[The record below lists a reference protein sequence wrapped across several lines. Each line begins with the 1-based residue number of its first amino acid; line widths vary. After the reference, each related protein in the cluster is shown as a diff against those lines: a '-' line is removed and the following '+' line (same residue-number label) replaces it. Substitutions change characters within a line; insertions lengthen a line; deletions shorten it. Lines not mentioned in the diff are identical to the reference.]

1 MSQFP
6 EQNNNTDLPRPRN
19 MQDFSTQKL
28 PELKRREPEP
38 ESPKTQEFPIPE
50 LHKVE
55 TPVIEAEIPVPPRQ
69 TPQKPVS
76 DYGEY
81 SHYDQKPIAK
91 KKTPPPKPRKDEDSG
106 YGAYEEYDRPDSV
119 SKKHSSSGRSSSNS
133 SNSNFSN
140 SSHSS
145 RKKKPQKKH
154 RHGGGFL
161 RKLFRKIFAFVL
173 VIFILYSAVAFLL
186 IRQLENIPRGTRTVT
201 NGSLAQSYV
210 RNVLLIGTD
219 ARDIQSERGR
229 SDTVLLLS
237 LNSSTKQIYLTSF
250 MRDAYVEIPNY
261 GYDKLNSAYAYG
273 GAELL
278 MDTLELNYQISIDD
292 YCMVSFMGFAEIIDA
307 FGGVEITLSDEEAQA
322 LNIILQSEVNQL
334 AGDDPSADLL
344 PQGGTYLLNGKQA
357 LSYSRIR
364 YVGNADFERTS
375 RQREVMSQ
383 LFQKAK
389 SNPFSAVP
397 KLVSSA
403 MPQIGTNMNDFEL
416 YLLSLRVPIA
426 LSYDIQQMRI
436 PADGT
441 YSPQSVDGQDVLQV
455 DFNANRQILQDT
467 VYATSAN

>member
-1 MSQFP
+1 MDVERQRSQ
-6 EQNNNTDLPRPRN
+6 
-19 MQDFSTQKL
+19 
-28 PELKRREPEP
+28 
-38 ESPKTQEFPIPE
+38 
-50 LHKVE
+50 
-55 TPVIEAEIPVPPRQ
+55 
-69 TPQKPVS
+69 
-76 DYGEY
+76 
-81 SHYDQKPIAK
+81 
-91 KKTPPPKPRKDEDSG
+91 
-106 YGAYEEYDRPDSV
+106 
-119 SKKHSSSGRSSSNS
+119 SGR
-133 SNSNFSN
+133 
-140 SSHSS
+140 
-145 RKKKPQKKH
+145 
-154 RHGGGFL
+154 RH
-161 RKLFRKIFAFVL
+161 AC
-173 VIFILYSAVAFLL
+173 
-186 IRQLENIPRGTRTVT
+186 
-201 NGSLAQSYV
+201 
-210 RNVLLIGTD
+210 
-219 ARDIQSERGR
+219 GR
-229 SDTVLLLS
+229 R
-237 LNSSTKQIYLTSF
+237 Y
-250 MRDAYVEIPNY
+250 
-261 GYDKLNSAYAYG
+261 
-273 GAELL
+273 
-278 MDTLELNYQISIDD
+278 
-292 YCMVSFMGFAEIIDA
+292 A